1 MDYWERDRDTLMT
14 QSEIERNARGMPED
28 VLLRVGNLDVYYG
41 SLQVLWDVS
50 LEVRSGEIVAVAGAN
65 GAGKTTLMKTISGLL
80 RPAKGRIEFAGK
92 NITDMNAYDIV
103 GHGISQVPEGRRLF
117 PDMTV
122 LENLMIG
129 SYSRSARGVK
139 DENLARVYD
148 LFPIL
153 EERKNQLS
161 KTLSGGQQQMVAIG
175 RGLMSNPKLMIIDEM
190 SLGLSPLIVLDL
202 FKVLHEIQARG
213 VTVLLVEQNV
223 WQTLHEADRAY
234 VIETGKIVLSGNALE
249 LTEEEKIKNAYFGA

>member
-1 MDYWERDRDTLMT
+1 
-14 QSEIERNARGMPED
+14 MPDE
-28 VLLRVGNLDVYYG
+28 VLLRVDEIDVFYG

-50 LEVRSGEIVAVAGAN
+50 IEVRTGEIVAVAGAN

-80 RPAKGRIEFAGK
+80 HPVNGSIEFAGQD
-92 NITDMNAYDIV
+92 ITQMNAYDIV

-117 PDMTV
+117 PEMTV

-129 SYSRSARGVK
+129 SYDGKARAVK
-139 DENLARVYD
+139 EENLERVYD

-153 EERKNQLS
+153 AERKNQVA

-175 RGLMSNPKLMIIDEM
+175 RGLMSNPKLVIIDEM

-202 FKVLHEIQARG
+202 FKVLHEIKARG

-234 VIETGKIVLSGNALE
+234 IIETGRIVLSGNALE
-249 LTEEEKIKNAYFGA
+249 LAEEEKVKNAYFGA

>member
-1 MDYWERDRDTLMT
+1 
-14 QSEIERNARGMPED
+14 MPDE
-28 VLLRVGNLDVYYG
+28 VLLRVDNIDVFYG

-50 LEVRSGEIVAVAGAN
+50 IEVESGEIVALAGAN
-65 GAGKTTLMKTISGLL
+65 GAGKTTLMKTISGILH
-80 RPAKGRIEFAGK
+80 PVTGSIEFAGEDVT
-92 NITDMNAYDIV
+92 NMNAYDIV

-129 SYSRSARGVK
+129 SYDGKARAVRQ
-139 DENLARVYD
+139 ENLARVYD

-153 EERKNQLS
+153 AERKNQVA

-202 FKVLHEIQARG
+202 FKILHEIQARG

-234 VIETGKIVLSGNALE
+234 IIETGRIVLSGNALE
-249 LTEEEKIKNAYFGA
+249 LAEEEKVKNAYFGA

>member
-1 MDYWERDRDTLMT
+1 MEGTTAEM
-14 QSEIERNARGMPED
+14 SEEP
-28 VLLRVGNLDVYYG
+28 LLQVDNLDVYYG

-80 RPAKGRIEFAGK
+80 RPAKGSISFAGRD
-92 NITDMNAYDIV
+92 ITNMNAYDIV

-129 SYSRSARGVK
+129 SYSRNARGMK
-139 DENLARVYD
+139 DKNLARVYD

-153 EERKNQLS
+153 EERKNQLA

-175 RGLMSNPKLMIIDEM
+175 RGLMANPSLMIIDEM

-202 FKVLHEIQARG
+202 FRVLHEIQERG

-234 VIETGKIVLSGNALE
+234 VIETGNIVLSGNALE
-249 LTEEEKIKNAYFGA
+249 LTEEEVVRDAYFGT